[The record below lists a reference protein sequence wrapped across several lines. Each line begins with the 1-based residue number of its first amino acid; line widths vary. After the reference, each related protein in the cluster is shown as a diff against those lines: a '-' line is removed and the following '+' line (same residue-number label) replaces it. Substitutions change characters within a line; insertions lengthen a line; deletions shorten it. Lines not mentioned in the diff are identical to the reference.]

1 MNALELR
8 VPPLL
13 LVLITG
19 AFMWL
24 AAVLFPGFAVSI
36 LWRVA
41 LVIACATAGAG
52 VALAGVLAF
61 RHAHTTINPTTPE
74 ASSTVVASGIYRR
87 TRNPMYLGFLLMLA
101 AWSLYLSSVAAML
114 FLPLFVLYMNRF
126 QIAPEERALAA
137 KFGTQYGAYMQEVR
151 RWL

>member
-1 MNALELR
+1 MHTLELR

-24 AAVLFPGFAVSI
+24 AAALFPDFAVSI
-36 LWRVA
+36 PWRVA
-41 LVIACATAGAG
+41 MAIGCAAVGAG

-61 RHAHTTINPTTPE
+61 RNAHTTVNPTTPE

-87 TRNPMYLGFLLMLA
+87 TRNPMYLGFLLVLA
-101 AWSLYLSSVAAML
+101 AWSIYLSNIAAML

>member
-8 VPPLL
+8 IPPLL
-13 LVLITG
+13 LVLIMG
-19 AFMWL
+19 VLMWL
-24 AAVLFPGFAVSI
+24 AAMLLPVFAMSI
-36 LWRVA
+36 PWRMAIAVA
-41 LVIACATAGAG
+41 LAAAGGSIA
-52 VALAGVLAF
+52 VAGVLAF
-61 RHAHTTINPTTPE
+61 RRAHTTVNPTTPN

-87 TRNPMYLGFLLMLA
+87 TRNPMYLGFFCVLA
-101 AWSLYLSSVAAML
+101 GWSVYLSSVAAML

-137 KFGTQYGAYMQEVR
+137 KFGTQYGAYLQEVR